1 MDTEKK
7 ISELF
12 AIIKRLL
19 SIIYSNGLAVDELT
33 SKMMQDLQEVLWTR
47 FIGTTGNW
55 TANVR
60 NGSDLITYKTIT
72 NGVLTMTDLKQITDK
87 ELEQM
92 IYEAINEMIDSRF
105 YKKLLAERKRRNLE
119 Q

>member
-60 NGSDLITYKTIT
+60 NGSDLITYKTTTI
-72 NGVLTMTDLKQITDK
+72 GVLTMDLTQITDK